1 MNWRDHVNT
10 PTDLCAT
17 TVMPNDAPV
26 PAPVTARDGA
36 SSTMER
42 INTAFVLAGSF
53 RQLTRLAAAR
63 AAADPATVLSLD
75 DSGRTTGRVRGRLSG
90 LPPVA
95 VLPVVRGLAAARLL
109 LGRPGKVERALLNA
123 LIAGVG
129 AALPSCPGLD
139 EPAVRGGGTAV
150 VTTIDGVLARLPGG
164 SGM

>member
-1 MNWRDHVNT
+1 MNT

-53 RQLTRLAAAR
+53 RQLTR
-63 AAADPATVLSLD
+63 
-75 DSGRTTGRVRGRLSG
+75 
-90 LPPVA
+90 
-95 VLPVVRGLAAARLL
+95 LAAARLL